1 MRECTGEFNMVDV
14 KFCVSFV
21 NSTVGLYLS
30 VFLLHRL
37 TRLGMHLASFYRQ

>member
-21 NSTVGLYLS
+21 FVCLS
-30 VFLLHRL
+30 VAQANKV
-37 TRLGMHLASFYRQ
+37 GMHLASFYRQ